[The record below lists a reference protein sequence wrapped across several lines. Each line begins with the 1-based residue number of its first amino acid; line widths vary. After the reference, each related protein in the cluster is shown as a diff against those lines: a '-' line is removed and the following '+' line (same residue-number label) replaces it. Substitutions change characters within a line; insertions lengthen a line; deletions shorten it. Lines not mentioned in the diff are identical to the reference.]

1 MVDRYKT
8 SVWKKWDYLLETVK
22 DLHMGNTEL
31 QDFCPFPKDLKKQKF
46 QPFHIPACEL
56 MQNDTGLL
64 TDDYAELRD
73 EFISVSPHAHWRQTY
88 KGTLIGERFLNEFGC
103 YGLIGPESP
112 FHSKKICA
120 WVVYMPKNFYY
131 PWHHHPAEEMYL
143 CLAGEAVFRR
153 ENCPDIRLGSGGIIE
168 HTANQPHAMETL
180 EHPVMAYVVWR
191 NEFGTKPVL
200 TFEDAR

>member
-1 MVDRYKT
+1 MFEL
-8 SVWKKWDYLLETVK
+8 WENLLEETRKV
-22 DLHMGNTEL
+22 HFGNSKL
-31 QDFCPFPKDLKKQKF
+31 QDFCPFPNDIKKQELN
-46 QPFHIPACEL
+46 PFHIPASDL
-56 MQNDTGLL
+56 MQNETGLL
-64 TDDYAELRD
+64 TEDYSELRD
-73 EFISVSPHAHWRQTY
+73 AFILASPYAHWRQTY
-88 KGTLIGERFLNEFGC
+88 KGTTVGKKFLAEFGC

-112 FHSKKICA
+112 FQSEKIRA

-153 ENCPDIRLGSGGIIE
+153 ENYTDIRLGSGGIIE
-168 HTANQPHAMETL
+168 HSANQSHSMETL
-180 EHPVMAYVVWR
+180 KHPIMAYVIWR

>member
-1 MVDRYKT
+1 MFEIWEK
-8 SVWKKWDYLLETVK
+8 LLETAK
-22 DLHMGNTEL
+22 KAHLANIKI
-31 QDFCPFPKDLKKQKF
+31 QDFCPFPNDIKKQDFKS
-46 QPFHIPACEL
+46 FHIPASDS
-56 MQNDTGLL
+56 MQNEAGLQ

-73 EFISVSPHAHWRQTY
+73 AFILASPYAHWRQTY
-88 KGTLIGERFLNEFGC
+88 KGTIIGERFLNEFGC

-112 FHSKKICA
+112 FQSEKIRA

-153 ENCPDIRLGSGGIIE
+153 ENYPDVTLKSGGIME
-168 HTANQPHAMETL
+168 HLANQPHSMETL
-180 EHPVMAYVVWR
+180 EHPIMAYVIWR

-200 TFEDAR
+200 TFDDAR

>member
-1 MVDRYKT
+1 MDDPWEK
-8 SVWKKWDYLLETVK
+8 LLETAKKVHLANSK
-22 DLHMGNTEL
+22 L
-31 QDFCPFPKDLKKQKF
+31 QDFCPFPTDIKKQKF
-46 QPFHIPACEL
+46 DAFHIPASDL
-56 MQNDTGLL
+56 MQNETGLL

-73 EFISVSPHAHWRQTY
+73 AFISASPHAHWRQTY
-88 KGTLIGERFLNEFGC
+88 KGTIIGEKFLNEFGC

-112 FHSKKICA
+112 FQSETIRA

-153 ENCPDIRLGSGGIIE
+153 ENYPDIRLGSGCIME
-168 HTANQPHAMETL
+168 HSANQPHSMETF
-180 EHPVMAYVVWR
+180 EHPIMAYVVWR

>member
-1 MVDRYKT
+1 MNDPWEK
-8 SVWKKWDYLLETVK
+8 LLETAKKVHLDNSK
-22 DLHMGNTEL
+22 L
-31 QDFCPFPKDLKKQKF
+31 QDFCPFPTDIKKQKF
-46 QPFHIPACEL
+46 DAFHIPASDL
-56 MQNDTGLL
+56 MQNETGLL

-73 EFISVSPHAHWRQTY
+73 AFISASPHAHWRQTY
-88 KGTLIGERFLNEFGC
+88 KGTIIGEKFLNEFGC

-112 FHSKKICA
+112 FQSETIRA

-153 ENCPDIRLGSGGIIE
+153 ENCPDIRLGSGGIME
-168 HTANQPHAMETL
+168 HSANQPHSMETL
-180 EHPVMAYVVWR
+180 EHPIMAYVVWR
-191 NEFGTKPVL
+191 NEFATKPVL

>member
-1 MVDRYKT
+1 MFEL
-8 SVWKKWDYLLETVK
+8 WENLLEKVRK
-22 DLHMGNTEL
+22 VHFGNSKL
-31 QDFCPFPKDLKKQKF
+31 QDFCPFPNDIKKQELN
-46 QPFHIPACEL
+46 PFHIPASDL
-56 MQNDTGLL
+56 MRNETGLL
-64 TDDYAELRD
+64 TEDYSELRD
-73 EFISVSPHAHWRQTY
+73 AFILASPYAHWRQTY
-88 KGTLIGERFLNEFGC
+88 KGTTVGKKFLAEFGC

-112 FHSKKICA
+112 FQSEKIRA

-153 ENCPDIRLGSGGIIE
+153 ENYTDIRLGSGGIIE
-168 HTANQPHAMETL
+168 HSANQSHSMETL
-180 EHPVMAYVVWR
+180 EHPIMAYVIWR

>member
-1 MVDRYKT
+1 MDDPWEK
-8 SVWKKWDYLLETVK
+8 LLETAKKVHLANRK
-22 DLHMGNTEL
+22 L
-31 QDFCPFPKDLKKQKF
+31 QDFCPFPTDIKKQKF
-46 QPFHIPACEL
+46 DAFHIPASDL
-56 MQNDTGLL
+56 MQNETGLL

-73 EFISVSPHAHWRQTY
+73 AFISASPHAHWRQTY
-88 KGTLIGERFLNEFGC
+88 KGTIIGEKFLNEFGC

-112 FHSKKICA
+112 FQSETIRA

-153 ENCPDIRLGSGGIIE
+153 GNCPDIRLGSGGIIG
-168 HTANQPHAMETL
+168 HSANQPHSMETF
-180 EHPVMAYVVWR
+180 EHPIMAYVVWR